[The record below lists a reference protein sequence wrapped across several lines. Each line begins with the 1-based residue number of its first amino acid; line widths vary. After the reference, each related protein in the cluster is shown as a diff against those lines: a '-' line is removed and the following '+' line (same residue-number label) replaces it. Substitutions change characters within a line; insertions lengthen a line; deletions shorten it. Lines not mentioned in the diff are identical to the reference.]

1 MQGAQAHREYRRGLL
16 LVAGSA
22 VAWSTAGFYAR
33 AVEADVW
40 TTLFWRCAFAG
51 LLILSWCAYS
61 TCARFMADLR
71 ALGRPG
77 LLVAACIAVGTMSF
91 IAALN
96 LTSVA
101 DVLII
106 QATAPFVAAFLGW
119 AWLKERLEVA
129 VLVASTLA
137 FVGIAIMVAGSYGH
151 GSIAGDLLAIATT
164 AALGLAIVLMRRWKH
179 VSMMPAVFVAF
190 LMAVVAS
197 APLAEPWAVSGPD
210 FFWLAMFGLSQTGLG
225 WVLLT
230 LGARLVPAAETAL
243 LGVLEVVLAPVW
255 VWLAFN
261 EIPSAA
267 TLVGGALVLRAH
279 SEKI

>member
-33 AVEADVW
+33 AVGVDVW

-61 TCARFMADLR
+61 TGARFMADLR

-91 IAALN
+91 IAALD

-119 AWLKERLEVA
+119 AWL
-129 VLVASTLA
+129 T
-137 FVGIAIMVAGSYGH
+137 
-151 GSIAGDLLAIATT
+151 AT
-164 AALGLAIVLMRRWKH
+164 
-179 VSMMPAVFVAF
+179 
-190 LMAVVAS
+190 
-197 APLAEPWAVSGPD
+197 
-210 FFWLAMFGLSQTGLG
+210 
-225 WVLLT
+225 
-230 LGARLVPAAETAL
+230 
-243 LGVLEVVLAPVW
+243 
-255 VWLAFN
+255 
-261 EIPSAA
+261 PSR
-267 TLVGGALVLRAH
+267 G
-279 SEKI
+279 